1 MNTNTFTGGCT
12 SPKVAQNKSET
23 LGPCIYANSI
33 CKKKKKMMIIKL
45 LINRQNE
52 NLLNRH
58 TDFNLTHK
66 TWLWVRQVPSRRM
79 GKKTHKI
86 DGFFFT

>member
-1 MNTNTFTGGCT
+1 MNTKTFTGGCT
-12 SPKVAQNKSET
+12 SPKVAQNKVRRLVPVYMPTASV
-23 LGPCIYANSI
+23 
-33 CKKKKKMMIIKL
+33 KKKKKMMTIKL

-66 TWLWVRQVPSRRM
+66 TWLWVRQVPSRGM
-79 GKKTHKI
+79 GKKNA
-86 DGFFFT
+86 

>member
-1 MNTNTFTGGCT
+1 MNTKTFTGGCT

-23 LGPCIYANSI
+23 LGPCIYMPTASV
-33 CKKKKKMMIIKL
+33 KKIKMMIIKL

-66 TWLWVRQVPSRRM
+66 T
-79 GKKTHKI
+79 
-86 DGFFFT
+86 